1 MPLCQSSCL
10 NYISSIGTL
19 FTNPAICPASQPEPI
34 LANRTS
40 FLTPGLDQAT
50 SDVFYAYCTTLMSN
64 DTAVCSPGLKSE
76 AANLGFAATGPAA
89 FSATLNAALA
99 CAASGQT
106 LDPQCPQFYS
116 NFQIFVVG
124 FLNPISST
132 PWIASGIAQAFML
145 MIYLLFIAGVS
156 IKRWSR
162 ATTIAH
168 QPPAAAASNSMAD
181 GMEQGYTGTI
191 ARGTAKT
198 IRRSQILRDGAGG
211 LTGGP
216 KYAPPTRQRE
226 SMFSRMSFMPKSK
239 QQSRGVPRDSL
250 FDSQRA
256 PNEDAP
262 MPLLV
267 RMKCVEAYPAQLSD
281 ELELR
286 KGDIIVIE
294 EMFDD
299 GGFESKGGWGTEERG
314 QCEGEFDV
322 WKVIEGGFKD
332 EDV

>member
-1 MPLCQSSCL
+1 M
-10 NYISSIGTL
+10 
-19 FTNPAICPASQPEPI
+19 
-34 LANRTS
+34 ANRTS

-50 SDVFYAYCTTLMSN
+50 SDVYYAYCTTLMSN

-132 PWIASGIAQAFML
+132 PWIASGIAQGVML

-168 QPPAAAASNSMAD
+168 QPPAAAASNMAD
-181 GMEQGYTGTI
+181 GMEQGFTGTI

-216 KYAPPTRQRE
+216 KYAPPRQRE

-239 QQSRGVPRDSL
+239 QAARDSV
-250 FDSQRA
+250 FDSQRP
-256 PNEDAP
+256 PNDAP

-267 RMKCVEAYPAQLSD
+267 RMKCVDAYPAQLSD
-281 ELELR
+281 ELGLR
-286 KGDIIVIE
+286 KGDVIVIE

-299 GGFESKGGWGTEERG
+299 GWAIGRNEADGRVGAVPLSCLGALS
-314 QCEGEFDV
+314 Q
-322 WKVIEGGFKD
+322 KVG
-332 EDV
+332 